1 MNYCELVVN
10 VRLQH
15 FYFIRN
21 LFLNHSI
28 KKKKKIPLKHSH
40 TPHQTQVSI
49 YIFTLKHMMFAH
61 SFKP

>member
-28 KKKKKIPLKHSH
+28 KKKKKKTFKAFTHPSPNPSLYL
-40 TPHQTQVSI
+40 
-49 YIFTLKHMMFAH
+49 YIHLETHDVCAQL
-61 SFKP
+61 